1 MKVMTKL
8 LDQLSSMDIDSSVT
22 KQQIINEIKKY
33 IDDSGYTVIELRDQK
48 PWGAYMRF
56 DNNDA
61 ERFIKEFFPSLKM
74 VDLKIGGTESE
85 LSPKILIVSPG
96 KRLSWQWH
104 SRRAEVWAFLH
115 GGYYAK
121 NLTDAEVELQS
132 ANDGDI
138 VRMAAFERHRLVGD
152 EFKYTLVAE
161 IWSHTDADNISDEND
176 IVRIQDDYSR

>member
-1 MKVMTKL
+1 MDFMTKL
-8 LDQLSSMDIDSSVT
+8 FNQLSTMDIDSSVT
-22 KQQIINEIKKY
+22 KQQMIKEIKRY
-33 IDDSGYTVIELRDQK
+33 INGSGYTVIELRGQK
-48 PWGAYMRF
+48 PWGAYLRF

-61 ERFIKEFFPSLKM
+61 SRFIKEFFPGLSLDD
-74 VDLKIGGTESE
+74 VSLGGIESE

-104 SRRAEVWAFLH
+104 SRRAEIWAFLH

-121 NLTDAEVELQS
+121 SLTDDEVELHG

-138 VRMAAFERHRLVGD
+138 VRLAAFERHRLVGD

-161 IWSHTDADNISDEND
+161 IWSHTDASNISDEDD
-176 IVRIQDDYSR
+176 IVRLQDDYS